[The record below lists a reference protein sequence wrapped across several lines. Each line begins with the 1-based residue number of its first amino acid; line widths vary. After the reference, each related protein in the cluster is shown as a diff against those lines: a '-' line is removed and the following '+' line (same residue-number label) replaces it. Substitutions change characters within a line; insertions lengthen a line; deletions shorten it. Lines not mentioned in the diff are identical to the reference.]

1 MGNSTRCH
9 SIIESLFNHQFS
21 ISVITSG
28 NGLEYF
34 QSIKQ
39 IDNLFKF
46 HSLNY
51 TKGKDG
57 NISALATL
65 FSIPLQLTKHLKNV
79 FLLNNIINKNKFSA
93 IIIDSDYTLLLL
105 KWKIKIPVFALNNA
119 HIIVDECKNLSKIP
133 KDIKAQLLIEK
144 LDNYFHQVIPD
155 YVISPS
161 IKKIENNKNI
171 INLPPFVRK
180 QVQPSQIKSKKNISS
195 LNCLVMLS
203 GSSFGS
209 KTDFINDI
217 NNDQILLINVIGRQ
231 GFSSKNI
238 KFLGKVIKNYK
249 VILEADILI
258 INAGFSAVSEAYIR
272 GIPSIIIPVENHAE
286 QFINAKIF
294 EELNLGYSANEINVS
309 SKLDLLI
316 KNYNKI
322 KKNHISNGIKNVG
335 ADAAALFIKRKIKNL
350 HSR

>member
-65 FSIPLQLTKHLKNV
+65 FSIPLHLTILLKNV